1 MNLNLL
7 GIDFEEW
14 YHPQL
19 VKPFVNHM
27 KHEPKIIKGIER
39 IIELLQ
45 KNETTATFFMVGE
58 LLEHKPDILD
68 LIFENGHEIAFH
80 TMTHSNLNELTKEK
94 FLEELDIF
102 SEITNGKS
110 KGFRAPTFSL
120 NKNTTWLIDALIEKK
135 YVYDSSI
142 VPVKT
147 QLYGFSNC
155 ESKPFRISKESLT
168 QNDPNGKLL
177 EFPLMIGKFFGKT
190 MPVSGGFYLRF
201 LPLKTSFSAISNY
214 EKENIPGTIYV
225 HSWELTPEYM
235 PKIQLPI
242 KEKFI
247 TLHNIEKTYSR
258 LDNIL
263 NKFEFT
269 SFENYLKKNNLD

>member
-1 MNLNLL
+1 MNLNIL
-7 GIDFEEW
+7 GIDFEDW

-19 VKPFVNHM
+19 VQPFVKNLEHD
-27 KHEPKIIKGIER
+27 PKIINGIKK

-45 KNETTATFFMVGE
+45 NNETSATFFMVGE
-58 LLEHKPDILD
+58 LLEHDPSILD
-68 LIFENGHEIAFH
+68 LILENGHEIAFH

-94 FLEELDIF
+94 FLTELDTF
-102 SEITNGKS
+102 DNLTDGKS

-120 NKNTTWLIDALIEKK
+120 NRNTSWVIDALLEKK
-135 YVYDSSI
+135 YLYDSSV

-147 QLYGFSNC
+147 QLYGFTNC
-155 ESKPFRISKESLT
+155 QLEPFRISNSSLT
-168 QNDPNGKLL
+168 QNDPNGELL
-177 EFPLMIGKFFGKT
+177 EFPPMIGKFFGKT

-214 EKENIPGTIYV
+214 EKQNIPATIYV

-247 TLHNIEKTYSR
+247 TFHNIEKTYSR
-258 LDNIL
+258 LDDIL

-269 SFENYLKKNNLD
+269 SFENYLKNNNVN

>member
-19 VKPFVNHM
+19 VKPYVKSI
-27 KHEPKIIKGIER
+27 KHEPEIIKGIEK

-45 KNETTATFFMVGE
+45 KNNTSATFFMVGE
-58 LLEHKPDILD
+58 LLEEKPEILD
-68 LIFENGHEIAFH
+68 IILENGHEIAFH
-80 TMTHSNLNELTKEK
+80 TMTHSNLNEITKEK
-94 FLEELDIF
+94 FLRELDTF
-102 SEITNGKS
+102 SDITNGKS

-120 NKNTTWLIDALIEKK
+120 NESTSWVIDALLEKN
-135 YVYDSSI
+135 YVYDSSV

-155 ESKPFRISKESLT
+155 ELKPYKISSESLT

-177 EFPLMIGKFFGKT
+177 EFPLMIGKFFSKM
-190 MPVSGGFYLRF
+190 MPSGGGFYLRF
-201 LPLKTSFSAISNY
+201 LPLKNSLKSILNY
-214 EKENIPGTIYV
+214 EKNNNPATIYV

-235 PKIQLPI
+235 PKIKLPV
-242 KEKFI
+242 KEKFV
-247 TLHNIEKTYSR
+247 TFHNIKKTYSR
-258 LDNIL
+258 LDQIL
-263 NKFEFT
+263 REFEFT
-269 SFENYLKKNNLD
+269 SFEKYLKKNNL